1 MMVKIFLGIRYDV
14 YSAFLKIPR
23 VLGDKRKDPMAKEQ
37 GDAEKSLQGS
47 RHTQP
52 TRLPHEEVRKTLPN
66 RTPPRKTSHPSP
78 TSSPWTSRQTLNFR
92 GSSENKRS
100 RYMIVQRLKGLQ
112 THSTRFLQI
121 KNYYCFQVLIVSARV

>member
-1 MMVKIFLGIRYDV
+1 MYILLFSKSPESLETNART
-14 YSAFLKIPR
+14 PW
-23 VLGDKRKDPMAKEQ
+23 RKSKVTRRSPCKA
-37 GDAEKSLQGS
+37 ATIKSLQGS